1 MLNKDEA
8 LALCRAEHGDPFA
21 VLGLHED
28 AAGRLWLRALQP
40 GADAVFAIDAD
51 TGRIL
56 AELVGVNLPDTI
68 PVTARCADLEFGRN
82 DQFFGH
88 MVPCNPGFY
97 PTRSRISHIGSVKLP
112 RHSL

>member
-56 AELVGVNLPDTI
+56 AELEQREVEPFGKFSGLFEAQI
-68 PVTARCADLEFGRN
+68 PAQPPIQSSAQASAPASAQAPAAC
-82 DQFFGH
+82 
-88 MVPCNPGFY
+88 PG
-97 PTRSRISHIGSVKLP
+97 ISASACKP
-112 RHSL
+112 